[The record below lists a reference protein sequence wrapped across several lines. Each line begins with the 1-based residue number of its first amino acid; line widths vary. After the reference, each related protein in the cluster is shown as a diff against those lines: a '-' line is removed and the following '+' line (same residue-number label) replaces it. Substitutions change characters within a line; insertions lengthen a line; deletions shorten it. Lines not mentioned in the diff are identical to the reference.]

1 MTHNRK
7 PATCLRCRQ
16 PVAVGAGRL
25 IVRMGRYVKTVCPT
39 CDAQLNSST
48 TSKIIVDNAK
58 PDGVK
63 E

>member
-1 MTHNRK
+1 MAANSK

-16 PVAVGAGRL
+16 FVAVGAGRL